1 MSSVFAISTVLI
13 ALAAAQGAAATPDV
27 DKVGEALNGTCTLS
41 ETALAGPAQD
51 AAFALA
57 RQGVELIEIARTFP
71 DGRKVTEVVSRSE
84 VGSGSIDLGGET
96 YEFEWTTETRG
107 LALLS
112 EGRALLVFPIEG
124 KPSVAGWMLIEPAGT
139 TTPTKTQG
147 QPNEILDSR
156 LTYGDPKKS
165 VRGVCRQASVAG
177 GTSE

>member
-13 ALAAAQGAAATPDV
+13 ALAAAQGAAVNPDI
-27 DKVGEALNGTCTLS
+27 DKVGAALNGTCTLPK
-41 ETALAGPAQD
+41 TALAGPAQD
-51 AAFALA
+51 AAFALT
-57 RQGVELIEIARTFP
+57 RRGVEQIEITRTYP
-71 DGRKVTEVVSRSE
+71 DGRKVTVVDSRPE
-84 VGSGSIDLGGET
+84 FGSGSIDLDGAR

-156 LTYGDPKKS
+156 LTYGDPKTS
-165 VRGVCRQASVAG
+165 VRGVCRQASAAG